1 MSTHLKQLR
10 GQIDPVLTNL
20 ALGYKQAEFIGE
32 RIMPVVFTDKE
43 GLRVP
48 VFGKGSFVEYTTER
62 AVGAASNIITLDSP
76 NYMPVVLEEHDLA
89 AGVDYRE
96 RAESLY
102 DERAKATRRVTRG
115 IQLRQEIETAALVTS
130 KATYQSGHSKDLS
143 ATKQWSDDASDPMEE
158 IANAKETVRAACGVV
173 PRVLVVGASVL
184 HALSKHDALRGALSA
199 NERKTLLSQEQIRH
213 LLDVDEI
220 IVGAAVSTPD
230 GKKQT
235 ADIWG
240 KFASLIVRPGV
251 ASEGND
257 EGMPSFG
264 YTFRRHGMPVV
275 DRFEAVGGKVEYA
288 RYTDSRKAAVVG
300 SMCGFLFEKAI
311 A

>member
-184 HALSKHDALRGALSA
+184 HA
-199 NERKTLLSQEQIRH
+199 
-213 LLDVDEI
+213 
-220 IVGAAVSTPD
+220 
-230 GKKQT
+230 
-235 ADIWG
+235 
-240 KFASLIVRPGV
+240 
-251 ASEGND
+251 
-257 EGMPSFG
+257 
-264 YTFRRHGMPVV
+264 
-275 DRFEAVGGKVEYA
+275 
-288 RYTDSRKAAVVG
+288 
-300 SMCGFLFEKAI
+300 
-311 A
+311 

>member
-1 MSTHLKQLR
+1 M
-10 GQIDPVLTNL
+10 
-20 ALGYKQAEFIGE
+20 
-32 RIMPVVFTDKE
+32 
-43 GLRVP
+43 
-48 VFGKGSFVEYTTER
+48 
-62 AVGAASNIITLDSP
+62 
-76 NYMPVVLEEHDLA
+76 
-89 AGVDYRE
+89 
-96 RAESLY
+96 
-102 DERAKATRRVTRG
+102 
-115 IQLRQEIETAALVTS
+115 
-130 KATYQSGHSKDLS
+130 
-143 ATKQWSDDASDPMEE
+143 
-158 IANAKETVRAACGVV
+158 
-173 PRVLVVGASVL
+173 
-184 HALSKHDALRGALSA
+184 
-199 NERKTLLSQEQIRH
+199 SQEQIRH

-288 RYTDSRKAAVVG
+288 RYTDIRKAAVVG

>member
-115 IQLRQEIETAALVTS
+115 
-130 KATYQSGHSKDLS
+130 
-143 ATKQWSDDASDPMEE
+143 MEGG
-158 IANAKETVRAACGVV
+158 RAG
-173 PRVLVVGASVL
+173 RDEG
-184 HALSKHDALRGALSA
+184 
-199 NERKTLLSQEQIRH
+199 SQA
-213 LLDVDEI
+213 LDVRRLHR
-220 IVGAAVSTPD
+220 
-230 GKKQT
+230 
-235 ADIWG
+235 
-240 KFASLIVRPGV
+240 FRLVRIHL
-251 ASEGND
+251 D
-257 EGMPSFG
+257 
-264 YTFRRHGMPVV
+264 
-275 DRFEAVGGKVEYA
+275 
-288 RYTDSRKAAVVG
+288 
-300 SMCGFLFEKAI
+300 GFLTECGLGLPA